1 MNCKF
6 CGTPVASGRVFHGS
20 CWERQADSI
29 AGDMC
34 DNYCRWPREIDD
46 PADLHELHCNDC
58 HLSRLA
64 QMGQ

>member
-6 CGTPVASGRVFHGS
+6 CGMPVASGRVFHGN

-29 AGDMC
+29 AEDMC
-34 DNYCRWPREIDD
+34 DNYCKWPDRISDPDD
-46 PADLHELHCNDC
+46 LQELHCKDC
-58 HLSRLA
+58 PMSRLV

>member
-6 CGTPVASGRVFHGS
+6 CGTPVASGRVFHGN
-20 CWERQADSI
+20 CWERKADQI
-29 AGDMC
+29 VEDMC

-46 PADLHELHCNDC
+46 PDDLHELHCNDC
-58 HLSRLA
+58 PMSRLA